1 MTEYTIYTRDDAPEK
16 SQPVLTKTK
25 EEYGFVPN
33 LMGLLAEAPAA
44 VQGYAAVA
52 DAFAG
57 SSLSPVEQQV
67 VLLSA
72 SFENDCH
79 YCMAAHSTVAG
90 MVNMPEDVLKAL
102 RDGTEIESDAKLE
115 VLRQTTQKVVEDRGW
130 LDDED
135 IQSFFEAGYT
145 QGQLLEVIVGVAQ
158 KTISN
163 YTNHIAETPVDEQ
176 FAAQAWTPPKERD
189 ERAA

>member
-1 MTEYTIYTRDDAPEK
+1 MSDYTIYTLENAPEK
-16 SQPVLTKTK
+16 SKPILTKTQEK
-25 EEYGFVPN
+25 YGFVPN
-33 LMGLLAEAPAA
+33 LMGVLAGAPAA

-67 VLLSA
+67 VLLST
-72 SFENDCH
+72 SFENECH

-90 MVNMPEDVLKAL
+90 MVNLPEDVLKAL

-115 VLRQTTQKVVEDRGW
+115 TLRQTTRKVVEDRGW

-135 IQSFFEAGYT
+135 IQTFLNAGYT
-145 QGQLLEVIVGVAQ
+145 RGQLLEVIVGVAQ

-163 YTNHIAETPVDEQ
+163 YTNHLAETPVDEQ
-176 FAAQAWTPPKERD
+176 LAAQAWTPPEERD